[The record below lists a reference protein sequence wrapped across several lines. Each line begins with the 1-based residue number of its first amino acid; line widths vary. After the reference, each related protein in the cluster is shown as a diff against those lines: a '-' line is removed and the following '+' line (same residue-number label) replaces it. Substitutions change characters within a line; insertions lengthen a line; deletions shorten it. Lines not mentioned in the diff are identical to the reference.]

1 MIIYLIAS
9 SNIALSW
16 APESFD
22 FDLEIR
28 SIKAQIC
35 TFKVIIIDRD
45 DNSKNLSNLKALMN
59 CGSSSTVAILQ
70 DAASVWKLELPLP
83 HKCQT

>member
-1 MIIYLIAS
+1 MAS

-22 FDLEIR
+22 LDLEFEAF
-28 SIKAQIC
+28 KA
-35 TFKVIIIDRD
+35 KKRED
-45 DNSKNLSNLKALMN
+45 SMNLSNLRALMN

-70 DAASVWKLELPLP
+70 GGLGV
-83 HKCQT
+83 